1 MACEQTCGSNAHREA
16 RARARRPPSAVWKV
30 AALPLRASL
39 VRRATA
45 HTGTKAE
52 GGEMSKGV

>member
-1 MACEQTCGSNAHREA
+1 MACEKTCGSNAHREE
-16 RARARRPPSAVWKV
+16 RRPPSAVWKV